1 MSIRKAS
8 YRLDKALES
17 AHPFGTCSGESR
29 AVLTYE
35 KKPKSAF
42 AEIVVDGKITDEE
55 MNSAIEKMKADID
68 SGGKLKLLEDVR
80 SFVGMEPAAFFK
92 DPRFGI
98 SMMQSV
104 SHVALVTDA
113 HWLKMIAETFSFV
126 SPTKIKV
133 FERAKIEDARTWL
146 SAAA

>member
-1 MSIRKAS
+1 M
-8 YRLDKALES
+8 
-17 AHPFGTCSGESR
+17 
-29 AVLTYE
+29 LTYE

-55 MNSAIEKMKADID
+55 MNSAIEKMKADLD

-80 SFVGMEPAAFFK
+80 SFVGMEPTAFFK

-98 SMMQSV
+98 AMMKGV

-113 HWLKMIAETFSFV
+113 MMLKMAAEAFNLV
-126 SPTKIKV
+126 SPTQIKV
-133 FERAKIEDARTWL
+133 FDRAKIDEARTWL
-146 SAAA
+146 SAS